1 MKRDHT
7 SKGPGR
13 RSGPRP
19 PIPDL
24 ADAREPRPTSRPTS
38 AKLPSIIVIDDLA
51 PNDAHPLAGI
61 TAERR
66 AAERVRTVAI
76 VLAKLARR
84 RQHSNGFVDKES
96 R

>member
-13 RSGPRP
+13 RSGPQP
-19 PIPDL
+19 SIPDL
-24 ADAREPRPTSRPTS
+24 ADAREPRPTS
-38 AKLPSIIVIDDLA
+38 AKLPSIIVTDDLA

-66 AAERVRTVAI
+66 AAERVRTVAL

-84 RQHSNGFVDKES
+84 RQHNNGFVDKES